1 MTIVA
6 DVLDVLGPI
15 GTPVTF
21 TGTAALSV
29 TDAMSTI
36 RANNAA
42 TAITITLQ
50 QANLVG
56 GRVVKVGREVSSTGA
71 VTIACAGG
79 STVQAL
85 AGTYAATTTL
95 AAVGAYGGRC
105 MFQADSVNNRWMRLT

>member
-21 TGTAALSV
+21 TGAAALTV
-29 TDAMSTI
+29 TDTMSTI

-50 QANLVG
+50 QANIVA
-56 GRVVKVGREVSSTGA
+56 GRTVRVGREVSSTGV

-95 AAVGAYGGRC
+95 AALGAYGQRAI
-105 MFQADSVNNRWMRLT
+105 FQADGVNNRWLLIN